1 MSKNTATAQF
11 RKVDVD
17 QLDEDRYQDEQIDET
32 GESGPNESDI
42 QSLLMAKKNNDAL
55 KAVLASPVFSSKNQ
69 SLKNKSLELVIKVLS
84 AFKTNEADTALKTLE
99 KNEIEILMKYI
110 YRGFAEPS
118 DSYSAVLLTW
128 HERVLKVGGLG
139 CIVRVLTDKKSV

>member
-1 MSKNTATAQF
+1 MI
-11 RKVDVD
+11 V
-17 QLDEDRYQDEQIDET
+17 
-32 GESGPNESDI
+32 
-42 QSLLMAKKNNDAL
+42 
-55 KAVLASPVFSSKNQ
+55 VFQ
-69 SLKNKSLELVIKVLS
+69 NKSLELVIKVLS

-128 HERVLKVGGLG
+128 HERVG
-139 CIVRVLTDKKSV
+139 CTVVVIARTY